1 MKLAPSILSADFAE
15 LGAEVERVREV
26 ADLLHVD
33 VMDGH
38 FVPNLTIGPP
48 VVKSLR
54 KRTDL
59 FLDCH
64 LMVDNPGVLLDEF
77 ADAGA
82 DRCIVHV
89 ELGDPRP
96 LFDELRARDVGVGLV
111 LNPPTAGRR
120 GAAVPRPDRP
130 AAGDERQ
137 PGLGRPGRSSPRCST
152 RSRSRARRST
162 PAAWPVEI
170 EIDGGINVDTA
181 GAAAAAGCDIL
192 VAGSAVFRAPDPAA
206 AGRAI
211 LAAAGRGTRAREP
224 GPRGAVSTWWP
235 RCWSS
240 PTACTRARARTTP
253 APRSCS
259 G

>member
-1 MKLAPSILSADFAE
+1 MRALKLAPSILSADFAR
-15 LGAEVERVREV
+15 LGADVEQVHDV

-54 KRTDL
+54 TRTDL

-96 LFDELRARDVGVGLV
+96 LFDALRALDVGVGLV
-111 LNPPTAGRR
+111 LNPPTPVDAVLPYLDQIDLLLVMSVNPGWGGQAFIPEVLDKVAVARKEIDAR
-120 GAAVPRPDRP
+120 GLA
-130 AAGDERQ
+130 
-137 PGLGRPGRSSPRCST
+137 
-152 RSRSRARRST
+152 
-162 PAAWPVEI
+162 VEI
-170 EIDGGINVDTA
+170 EIDGGIKAANA
-181 GAAAAAGCDIL
+181 GVAAEAGVDIL
-192 VAGSAVFRAPDPAA
+192 VSGTGIFGADDPAA
-206 AGRAI
+206 AAQAI
-211 LAAAGRGTRAREP
+211 RAAA
-224 GPRGAVSTWWP
+224 S
-235 RCWSS
+235 
-240 PTACTRARARTTP
+240 
-253 APRSCS
+253 
-259 G
+259 

>member
-15 LGAEVERVREV
+15 LAAEVERVSEV

-54 KRTDL
+54 PRTEL

-64 LMVDNPGVLLDEF
+64 LMVDNPGVLLDDF

-96 LFDELRARDVGVGLV
+96 LFDQLRARNVGVGLV
-111 LNPPTAGRR
+111 LNPPTPVD
-120 GAAVPRPDRP
+120 AVLPFLDQVDLLLVMSVNPGWGGQDFLPDVLEKVRV
-130 AAGDERQ
+130 
-137 PGLGRPGRSSPRCST
+137 
-152 RSRSRARRST
+152 ARKEIDT
-162 PAAWPVEI
+162 HGWPVEI

-181 GAAAAAGCDIL
+181 PAAAAAGCDIL

-211 LAAAGRGTRAREP
+211 LAAAERGRA
-224 GPRGAVSTWWP
+224 A
-235 RCWSS
+235 
-240 PTACTRARARTTP
+240 
-253 APRSCS
+253 
-259 G
+259 

>member
-15 LGAEVERVREV
+15 LGAEVDRISGV

-54 KRTDL
+54 KRTGL

-64 LMVDNPGVLLDEF
+64 LMVDNPAVLLEEF

-96 LFDELRARDVGVGLV
+96 LFDELRARGVGVGLV
-111 LNPPTAGRR
+111 LNPPTRVDAVMPYLDQIDLLLVMSVNPGWGGQAFIPEVLDKVATARTEIDAR
-120 GAAVPRPDRP
+120 GLA
-130 AAGDERQ
+130 
-137 PGLGRPGRSSPRCST
+137 
-152 RSRSRARRST
+152 
-162 PAAWPVEI
+162 VEI

-181 GAAAAAGCDIL
+181 PAAAAAGCDIL
-192 VAGSAVFRAPDPAA
+192 VAGSAVFRAEDPAA
-206 AGRAI
+206 AARAI
-211 LAAAGRGTRAREP
+211 LAAAGDDR
-224 GPRGAVSTWWP
+224 
-235 RCWSS
+235 
-240 PTACTRARARTTP
+240 
-253 APRSCS
+253 
-259 G
+259 